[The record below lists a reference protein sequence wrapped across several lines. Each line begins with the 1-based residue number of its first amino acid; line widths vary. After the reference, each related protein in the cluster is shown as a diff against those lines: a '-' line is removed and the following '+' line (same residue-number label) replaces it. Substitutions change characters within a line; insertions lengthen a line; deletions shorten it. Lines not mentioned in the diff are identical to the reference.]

1 MGFFSSTPSEKKQ
14 KRKDKFKDEFNVL
27 TKKDYASLNEGDK
40 KKYDFAKENNLIVG
54 QKKKGTTVGNKKFVR
69 VFDPVDYTI
78 ISSFNPFEPTK
89 KTLNRK
95 LQNKKNKEL
104 QKAKLP
110 FDKKRDFNTDY
121 GRAIGTKP
129 DMSKQTVVIGDTG
142 KSKPLIKFL
151 AERNKKKNKGGFIDY
166 RKGGMVLST
175 SNSKKKK

>member
-14 KRKDKFKDEFNVL
+14 KNKDKFKDKYSIL
-27 TKKDYASLNEGDK
+27 TKKDYDSLSKGDK
-40 KKYDFAKENNLIVG
+40 KKYDFAKENNLIVA
-54 QKKKGTTVGNKKFVR
+54 QTKKGTAIGNKKFVK

-78 ISSFNPFEPTK
+78 ISAFNPFEPTK
-89 KTLNRK
+89 KTLKRK
-95 LQNKKNKEL
+95 LETKKDKEL

-129 DMSKQTVVIGDTG
+129 DMSTQTVVFGDTG

-151 AERNKKKNKGGFIDY
+151 AERNKKKNKGGSIDY

-175 SNSKKKK
+175 ADNRKKK